1 MFRIL
6 NVATLRYR
14 GLFDLVRR
22 NEESRALTTE
32 INLKN
37 LKSVKKLT
45 MGDET
50 PKKTGSRSSE
60 VPSSLPKPTFMPEPK
75 SFSTKKVIQNYF
87 RIYSKI

>member
-1 MFRIL
+1 MAFKIDIFNPVLERDPL
-6 NVATLRYR
+6 DRLT
-14 GLFDLVRR
+14 FDLLFQ

-32 INLKN
+32 QNLKI
-37 LKSVKKLT
+37 LKSVKILT

-75 SFSTKKVIQNYF
+75 SFSTKKVNFLIL
-87 RIYSKI
+87 